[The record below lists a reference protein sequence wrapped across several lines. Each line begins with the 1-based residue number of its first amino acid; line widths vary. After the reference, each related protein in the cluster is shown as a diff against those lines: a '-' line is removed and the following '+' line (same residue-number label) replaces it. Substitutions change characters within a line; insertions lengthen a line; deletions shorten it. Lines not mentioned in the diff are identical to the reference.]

1 MRFTNMERNKLITNR
16 NAIGI
21 TVYILDLDIRF
32 DSSQDWRYAFSK
44 YRLNMFSNEIG
55 KQGLTV
61 LKYVYIFVKYFPR
74 LN

>member
-1 MRFTNMERNKLITNR
+1 MRFTNIEPNKQITNR

-21 TVYILDLDIRF
+21 TVYILDLVIRF

-44 YRLNMFSNEIG
+44 YRLNIFLNETG

-61 LKYVYIFVKYFPR
+61 LKYVQLHTYS
-74 LN
+74 